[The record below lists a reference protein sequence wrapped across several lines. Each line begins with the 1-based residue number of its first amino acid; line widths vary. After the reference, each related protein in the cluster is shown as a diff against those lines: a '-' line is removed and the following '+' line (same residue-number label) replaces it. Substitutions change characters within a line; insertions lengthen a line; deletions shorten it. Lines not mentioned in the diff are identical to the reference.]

1 MFKRT
6 NCIGVGDSFC
16 DHHARVKA
24 LDDVGN
30 EEIQYG
36 DCGHF
41 EGGRE
46 YVEYWEEYA
55 KGYLF
60 GSREAWRRYAE
71 DGLVQ

>member
-16 DHHARVKA
+16 DHHAWVKA

-36 DCGHF
+36 DCDHF

-46 YVEYWEEYA
+46 YVGYWEEYA

-71 DGLVQ
+71 DSLVQ